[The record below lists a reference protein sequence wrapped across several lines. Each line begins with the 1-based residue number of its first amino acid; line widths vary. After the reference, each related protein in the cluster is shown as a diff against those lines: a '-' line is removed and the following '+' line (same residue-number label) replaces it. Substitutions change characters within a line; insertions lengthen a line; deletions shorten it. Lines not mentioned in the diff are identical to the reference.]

1 MRDRSD
7 DPLLYE
13 RMLYLGTSSRYQKI
27 FMNLFKTVYYSVALD
42 IFPCI
47 V

>member
-13 RMLYLGTSSRYQKI
+13 RMLYLGASSRYQKV
-27 FMNLFKTVYYSVALD
+27 FMNLFKTVYYSDALD